1 MGESGFGIAQLG
13 AAVIG
18 VVYLAAG
25 VIGFF
30 ITGLGSFTGN
40 GTDSLLSF
48 DINPFHNVFHT
59 LVGVY
64 LLIVA
69 TMNRTAAEGAL
80 IGGGVVYLVAA
91 FLGFDN
97 HLQILSINS
106 ATASDNFLHIASGG
120 SALLLGVISV
130 SMNRSKRSRDPVQQ
144 F

>member
-13 AAVIG
+13 AAAVG

-30 ITGLGSFTGN
+30 ITGFGSFVGN
-40 GTDSLLSF
+40 ATDSLLSF
-48 DINPFHNVFHT
+48 DINPFHNLFHL

-64 LLIVA
+64 LLIV
-69 TMNRTAAEGAL
+69 TGLNRTAAEGAL
-80 IGGGVVYLVAA
+80 IGGGLVYLVAA

-106 ATASDNFLHIASGG
+106 ATASDNFLHIVSGG
-120 SALLLGVISV
+120 SALLIGIISV
-130 SMNRSKRSRDPVQQ
+130 SLNRTKRSRNAVQQ
-144 F
+144 S